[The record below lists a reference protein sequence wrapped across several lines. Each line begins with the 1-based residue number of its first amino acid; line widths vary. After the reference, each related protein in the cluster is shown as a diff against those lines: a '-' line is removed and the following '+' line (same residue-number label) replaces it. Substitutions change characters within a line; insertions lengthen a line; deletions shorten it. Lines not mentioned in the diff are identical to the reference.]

1 MPKKKILIVDDEV
14 SITKLLKYAL
24 ERSERYEVRCENEG
38 AGIFPAIRSFSPD
51 LIILDVNLPDAQGG
65 DISASLQEDPAL
77 RNIPVIFL
85 TGMISQEEAK
95 SGLTIAGRPAVS
107 KPVNFEV
114 LVQCIESHL
123 PK

>member
-24 ERSERYEVRCENEG
+24 ERSGRYEVHCENEG
-38 AGIFPAIRSFSPD
+38 ANIFPAIRSFLPD
-51 LIILDVNLPDAQGG
+51 IIILDVNLPDAQGG
-65 DISASLQEDPAL
+65 DISASLQEDPTL
-77 RNIPVIFL
+77 QKIPVIFL
-85 TGMISQEEAK
+85 TGMISQEEVQ
-95 SGLTIAGRPAVS
+95 SGLTIAGRPAVA

-114 LVQCIESHL
+114 LIQCIEANL